1 MKTKYLI
8 AGIFLSVV
16 TLAHGVTN
24 DLNAALQR
32 GLFEEEGNRDYNA
45 AIAAYQSLAAQFDQ
59 SRQVAATA
67 IFRLGECYRKLG
79 RTNEAVTQYD
89 RILREFSDQ
98 PTLTMLSRQNLIG
111 LKVQHTSRNE
121 ESSLEIIRSAIE
133 SAELRR
139 KRIESIK
146 KQNPE
151 GLPYFLA
158 EEDDELKNLLHL
170 KEERKIRLASL
181 TTKYPAQN
189 PEIHAVRAEIETIAM
204 SITNRI
210 ENLLIGFEIQ
220 QKAREAFEQQLAN
233 RPSKSD
239 TQNEPATDDE
249 EKEIRRLQKMIQDS
263 PDLMN
268 SPDGGHPLIRAV
280 NMGWLKVVTYL
291 LDHGAS
297 INVSQGDGQNAFHA
311 AVNNGNKAMV
321 ELLRARGA
329 DLNARDGT
337 GDTALHSAA
346 EKGYLAV
353 AEILIQHGANLEAR
367 NSKQNGEQTP
377 LHRAATRGNAAMAA
391 LLMAKGADVNA
402 RDAKGVTAIGR
413 AVQSAQLGVL
423 NKLLAAGA
431 QPDVEDEA
439 GMTALSYAAAGGN
452 VETVKALLAAKAN
465 PNAGKNNSTLFAAAG
480 QAQLEVLKLLL
491 SAGAKPNAKGYAGG
505 TPLLFAIQSGHYES
519 AAVLIQNGADA
530 NLTNDIGMTPLHM
543 AVWAQNIPTISLLLS
558 NRADIN
564 APHPSG
570 RTALGM
576 SKEAEGGSRPFRPGD
591 YGGQGLAPDQALAR
605 KISALLREHDA
616 LDNLPDFKTIRI
628 TRAGGGQPF
637 VVFQKDISSVN
648 RFTLL
653 EVIRNFYRNAIDNRE
668 KPFPDFS
675 RIIIQ
680 RPVFGQSGKRRE
692 ITINLLTESNS
703 FDCAKDQWL
712 EFGDVVEIP
721 EREHTLAEQAVG
733 ITEEQSKD
741 LSHCLEGKV
750 TFVVRGQ
757 KSELKLD
764 GSAYTGWLQLSLDR
778 VQTLLR
784 SSSDL
789 SHIKILRTDP
799 ATKAKQEIMAD
810 SKARQ
815 SDNVWLRDGDVIEVP
830 DK

>member
-1 MKTKYLI
+1 MKTKTLI
-8 AGIFLSVV
+8 AAMLLATVAAGADPVTSRQRIVLATNTPVV
-16 TLAHGVTN
+16 LTASATN
-24 DLNAALQR
+24 DLNSALQR
-32 GLFEEEGNRDYNA
+32 GLFEEEGNRDYAA
-45 AIAAYQSLAAQFDQ
+45 AIASYQSLVAQFDQ
-59 SRQVAATA
+59 NRQLAATA

-79 RTNEAVTQYD
+79 RTNEAVAQYE
-89 RILREFSDQ
+89 RILNEFPNQ
-98 PTLTMLSRQNLIG
+98 TTLNTLSRQNLAGIG
-111 LKVQHTSRNE
+111 LQPAPTASRAQQQLKE
-121 ESSLEIIRSAIE
+121 LLAKQITLAEQDLADTQKLFQMGKATQGEIRAAEREVLRLRQQVAALDSNK
-133 SAELRR
+133 AELLDL
-139 KRIESIK
+139 S
-146 KQNPE
+146 P
-151 GLPYFLA
+151 PA
-158 EEDDELKNLLHL
+158 TSEED
-170 KEERKIRLASL
+170 
-181 TTKYPAQN
+181 Q
-189 PEIHAVRAEIETIAM
+189 EIA
-204 SITNRI
+204 
-210 ENLLIGFEIQ
+210 
-220 QKAREAFEQQLAN
+220 
-233 RPSKSD
+233 
-239 TQNEPATDDE
+239 
-249 EKEIRRLQKMIQDS
+249 RLQKMIQDS
-263 PDLMN
+263 PDLLN
-268 SPDGGHPLIRAV
+268 APGEGGLTPISRAASG
-280 NMGWLKVVTYL
+280 GWLRVAGFL
-291 LDHGAS
+291 LDHGAVLDS
-297 INVSQGDGQNAFHA
+297 SALSFATQS
-311 AVNNGNKAMV
+311 GNKAMV
-321 ELLRARGA
+321 EFLIARGA
-329 DLNARDGT
+329 NLEARDGT
-337 GDTALHSAA
+337 GGTALHSAA